1 MRSKK
6 YGIHPMPPSERATRT
21 SGNRRNTEDQIRSAA
36 ACTMLRGVNVM
47 RQSMGASGDVTTIC
61 EDEPM
66 CMQATTPSSLQA
78 FQKGSQWSECTLG
91 QPSFEGFSEKVT
103 AWAPFAAVGRTSAAG
118 TSGPQMAGR
127 ASGMKRRG
135 FEPHHSSMCQ
145 SLYA

>member
-21 SGNRRNTEDQIRSAA
+21 SGNRRNTEDQIRSVA
-36 ACTMLRGVNVM
+36 ACTMLSGVNVI

-66 CMQATTPSSLQA
+66 CMHATTPSSLQA
-78 FQKGSQWSECTLG
+78 LQNGSQWSECRLG
-91 QPSFEGFSEKVT
+91 QPSFDGFSEKVT
-103 AWAPFAAVGRTSAAG
+103 AWAPFAAVRRTSAAR
-118 TSGPQMAGR
+118 TSGSQIAGR
-127 ASGMKRRG
+127 ESGMERPGGGSR
-135 FEPHHSSMCQ
+135 HSSICQ

>member
-1 MRSKK
+1 ML
-6 YGIHPMPPSERATRT
+6 
-21 SGNRRNTEDQIRSAA
+21 SGVKVI
-36 ACTMLRGVNVM
+36 

-78 FQKGSQWSECTLG
+78 FQNGSQWSECRLG

-103 AWAPFAAVGRTSAAG
+103 AWAPFAAVRRTSPAR
-118 TSGPQMAGR
+118 TSGSQIAGR
-127 ASGMKRRG
+127 ARGMKRPG
-135 FEPHHSSMCQ
+135 CEPHHSSMCQ